1 MPKINFVTSDGSVH
15 AVDAEVGDSVMQ
27 TAMANDVPGIIA
39 ECGGACICSTCHVV
53 VDPEWGSTVGTPG
66 EDEEMTIEF
75 APERSAHSRL
85 SCQIT
90 VRDELDGLTVHVP
103 ASQA

>member
-1 MPKINFVTSDGSVH
+1 MPKITFVTADGGHHSI
-15 AVDAEVGDSVMQ
+15 DAEVGDSVMQ
-27 TAMANDVPGIIA
+27 TAMANDVPGIVA

-53 VDPEWGSTVGTPG
+53 VDVEWVDTVGPPG
-66 EDEEMTIEF
+66 EEEELTMDF
-75 APERSAHSRL
+75 APERSDRSRL

-90 VRDELDGLTVHVP
+90 VAEELDGLTVHVP